1 MKTTSNAHLKHPVR
15 ELNIAAIKVANAT
28 ERLQCLPED
37 AGREHVVLEHTVY
50 DMLSM
55 MSEDYDGGFWEYF
68 RLSNGGF
75 YMAPNTTK
83 SFRLLGPN
91 NGFKGEVCANTA
103 GIIASAMAYS
113 HLSFRHLGECFA
125 RAYELLS
132 CFIFMH
138 CDAGTIR
145 AALD

>member
-1 MKTTSNAHLKHPVR
+1 MEATSNAHLKHPAR
-15 ELNIAAIKVANAT
+15 EMTIAAIKVTNAT
-28 ERLQCLPED
+28 ERLHCLPEV
-37 AGREHVVLEHTVY
+37 AGREHVILEHTVY

-55 MSEDYDGGFWEYF
+55 MSEDYDCGFWEYF

-83 SFRLLGPN
+83 SFRLLGPD

-103 GIIASAMAYS
+103 GIIASTMAYS
-113 HLSFRHLGECFA
+113 HLSFRHRGECFA
-125 RAYELLS
+125 RAYERLS
-132 CFIFMH
+132 CFIFQQS
-138 CDAGTIR
+138 DANTIR